1 MSDYS
6 PHLDTVPDVDPDEIA
21 AGRQR
26 HGLGISDGIAGDIA
40 HLLNPIIGQVRRFTT
55 GGSATEPNWHWIV
68 DRLRVAVLLAA
79 ETGAE
84 VERLRPAP
92 CDIRS
97 EVPYDFSWCE
107 THDVT
112 FRPGTTCKFDG
123 RDPVEV
129 MWEEAHEQRVRAVRA
144 QHQLYLAQGDHS
156 EAPAG
161 HSKSQGELPPV
172 DPESGRRGSW
182 IQTFT
187 GRAFWPLD
195 PRADEVDPADIAHA
209 LAHLCRYNGHV
220 RWHLSVAEHCVQ
232 LSYAVSPENAL
243 WALLHDATEAY
254 MGDMVRPLKRHMPS
268 FVAAED
274 RLMSVICERFG
285 LDPAMPAEV
294 HEADSRILFDERDAL
309 MAPPPLPWPGEER
322 VERLGVEIHGW
333 SPSEAEA
340 RYRARLR
347 QLTSEA
353 SS

>member
-1 MSDYS
+1 MTDTS
-6 PHLDTVPDVDPDEIA
+6 PRLGTVPAVDPDEIA
-21 AGRQR
+21 AARQR

-40 HLLNPIIGQVRRFTT
+40 HLLNPIIGQVRRFA
-55 GGSATEPNWHWIV
+55 SAKPGHEPNWHWIV

-129 MWEEAHEQRVRAVRA
+129 MREEAHEQRVRAVRA
-144 QHQLYLAQGDHS
+144 EHQLYLAQVAHTDAQVG
-156 EAPAG
+156 
-161 HSKSQGELPPV
+161 LPPV
-172 DPESGRRGSW
+172 DPGSGRRGSW

-195 PRADEVDPADIAHA
+195 PRADEIDPADISHA

-220 RWHLSVAEHCVQ
+220 RRHLSVAEHCV
-232 LSYAVSPENAL
+232 LMSHAVSPGNAL

-254 MGDMVRPLKRHMPS
+254 MGDMIRPLKRHMPS
-268 FVAAED
+268 FAAAED
-274 RLMSVICERFG
+274 RLMAVICVRFG
-285 LDPAMPAEV
+285 LDPVMPAEV
-294 HEADSRILFDERDAL
+294 HEADSRILVDERNAL
-309 MAPPPLPWPGEER
+309 MAPPPLPWPGDER

-340 RYRARLR
+340 RYLARLR
-347 QLTSEA
+347 ELTSEA
-353 SS
+353 GS